1 MRAPAAALLL
11 LAAAT
16 LTSAASEAAGG
27 GPTAPGCRVVVS
39 PLTLASLTPA
49 RQAALEPSPTKVP
62 AVVRGLV
69 DMYVYATDGEIEVR
83 ERERGGEGGRERTRG
98 GAGSNPVN
106 QLPFPPPPSSPTS
119 RWRPTCPTAPSWATG
134 P

>member
-83 ERERGGEGGRERTRG
+83 ERERGGERGRERTSG
-98 GAGSNPVN
+98 GWVEPNEPTP
-106 QLPFPPPPSSPTS
+106 LPPPPSSPTS
-119 RWRPTCPTAPSWATG
+119 RLRPTCPTAPSWATG